1 MQEQILKKQQ
11 LIYNFKAQEQE
22 YLGRQNLYKQI
33 LEEESE
39 STKNK
44 AFEQMEGMM
53 CHAAIRT
60 LGGKQSPVRKTGSI
74 HNYKTLAKQATLSS
88 NDMTFS
94 VSIKHI
100 NSMLKSKT
108 LVSLLNNTR
117 KILVED
123 FAADKVNFCFMER
136 DSIELFKQEGGYF
149 QSMHINHFGFNIAL
163 PSELTKEERQRWSFL
178 PLFKKIKDVENE
190 KCFNGKSCVWPIRA
204 HQKFVKFDENPQ
216 GKLFMLIQLETSQSE

>member
-1 MQEQILKKQQ
+1 
-11 LIYNFKAQEQE
+11 
-22 YLGRQNLYKQI
+22 
-33 LEEESE
+33 
-39 STKNK
+39 
-44 AFEQMEGMM
+44 MEGMM
-53 CHAAIRT
+53 CHAAFRT
-60 LGGKQSPVRKTGSI
+60 LGGKQSPVRKTGAI
-74 HNYKTLAKQATLSS
+74 HNYKTLNKQATLSS

-149 QSMHINHFGFNIAL
+149 
-163 PSELTKEERQRWSFL
+163 
-178 PLFKKIKDVENE
+178 
-190 KCFNGKSCVWPIRA
+190 
-204 HQKFVKFDENPQ
+204 
-216 GKLFMLIQLETSQSE
+216 